1 MLFINEKSITKW
13 QPLNKTKGIVCFFIF
28 FSLSIMSLISFINPS
43 SGSEFDEELSKNR
56 IIIPDNFNFTGAI
69 RTHYQ
74 SEEDYLKFVQF
85 GSDDD
90 VNAYGLALANLTLGL
105 VKKEPVFILN
115 ARSLFRISNKISDK
129 IREKEFSLHGIRYT
143 DNLLSNGFKDIL
155 VDNITFEPITIEKQ
169 KPQVK
174 KFNKI
179 IIGKSSIKI
188 KKGSKI
194 KTQVDRVT
202 RDWLSAYRI
211 DSPPWQFSKN
221 KLVPWHE
228 GEKIKEILDAV
239 EAEVSIVWGTKAIK
253 IDNKWYAPD
262 AEGIY
267 RFRISEDKVY
277 NYPTNIILDERTL
290 FINDTHGINTI
301 AWDSLDADLVVGCG
315 DLDGKIEA
323 AYYLANKG
331 VNVYMPTDRFIG
343 MLIGVKTKGNIIG
356 SAPVKK
362 TFDGAVIGDQPISI
376 DINETIMVTNATGGY
391 PIQYYDAPYLYFKE
405 LERYIG
411 RSLKIM
417 TVEIDEYGRADKIIE
432 RAQKE
437 KVRVI
442 GTRVT
447 SKEEY
452 EAVSRWLRVDK
463 SHRAILFHS
472 AVYPEGYK
480 LFFEFPTQT
489 TFGDIN
495 IFFE

>member
-1 MLFINEKSITKW
+1 LFINEKSITKW
-13 QPLNKTKGIVCFFIF
+13 QPINKTKGIVCFFIF
-28 FSLSIMSLISFINPS
+28 FSLSIMSLISFITPS
-43 SGSEFDEELSKNR
+43 SGSEFDEDLSKNR

-69 RTHYQ
+69 RTLYK
-74 SEEDYLKFVQF
+74 SEEDYLKVVKF

-90 VNAYGLALANLTLGL
+90 VNAYGLALANLMLGL
-105 VKKEPVFILN
+105 VKKDPVFILN

-129 IREKEFSLHGIRYT
+129 IREKELSLHGIHYT

-221 KLVPWHE
+221 KLVPYHE
-228 GEKIKEILDAV
+228 GKKIKEILDAV
-239 EAEVSIVWGTKAIK
+239 DAEVSIVWGTRAKK
-253 IDNKWYAPD
+253 IANKWYAPD

-267 RFRISEDKVY
+267 RFRIAEDKIY
-277 NYPTNIILDERTL
+277 NYPTNIILDEQTL

-301 AWDSLDADLVVGCG
+301 AWDSLDTDLVVGCG

-343 MLIGVKTKGNIIG
+343 TLIGVKTKGTIIG

-362 TFDGAVIGDQPISI
+362 TSDGAVIGDQPISI
-376 DINETIMVTNATGGY
+376 DINEPIMVTNAEDGY
-391 PIQYYDAPYLYFKE
+391 PIQYYDAPYRYFKE
-405 LERYIG
+405 LEKYIG

-417 TVEIDEYGRADKIIE
+417 TVEIDEYGKADKIIE

-437 KVRVI
+437 NVRVI
-442 GTRVT
+442 GTRVA

-452 EAVSRWLRVDK
+452 EAVSGWLRVDK

>member
-1 MLFINEKSITKW
+1 MLINEKNIIKW
-13 QPLNKTKGIVCFFIF
+13 QPKNKTKGIVWFFIF

-43 SGSEFDEELSKNR
+43 SGSELDEELSKNR
-56 IIIPDNFNFTGAI
+56 IIIPDKFNFIGAI
-69 RTHYQ
+69 RAHYQ
-74 SEEDYLKFVQF
+74 SEEDYLKVVKF
-85 GSDDD
+85 GGDDN
-90 VNAYGLALANLTLGL
+90 VSAYGLALANLTLGL
-105 VKKEPVFILN
+105 VKKDPVFILN

-129 IREKEFSLHGIRYT
+129 IRQKELSLYGIRYT
-143 DNLLSNGFKDIL
+143 DNLLSNGFKDVL

-169 KPQVK
+169 KLQVK

-188 KKGSKI
+188 KNGSKI
-194 KTQVDRVT
+194 NTQVDRVT
-202 RDWLSAYRI
+202 RDWLSAYHI

-221 KLVPWHE
+221 KIVPWHE

-239 EAEVSIVWGTKAIK
+239 DAKVSIVWGTKAKK
-253 IDNKWYAPD
+253 IGNKWYAPD

-267 RFRISEDKVY
+267 RFRISEDKIY
-277 NYPTNIILDERTL
+277 NYPTNIILDGRTV

-301 AWDSLDADLVVGCG
+301 AWGSLDANLVVGCG

-343 MLIGVKTKGNIIG
+343 MLIGVKTEGNIIG

-376 DINETIMVTNATGGY
+376 DINEPIMVTNTTGGY

-405 LERYIG
+405 LEKYIG

-442 GTRVT
+442 GTRVA

-452 EAVSRWLRVDK
+452 KAVSRWLRVDK

-495 IFFE
+495 IFFQ